1 MPSSNLEAPEPG
13 AVCQIHVWHI
23 ARRLA
28 LHNGAMSDNDQRGEL
43 FVGRERPRRRML
55 TVLGD
60 ALAGRMRLAMVS
72 GEAGIGKTALVA
84 AVADDASD
92 DATVCWGTCWHGAGA
107 PGYWPWTQALDAL
120 AAAVGRDL
128 AAELAGE
135 DRELLAT
142 IVPALGPATDLG
154 DQGTF
159 LLFDAVARWVA
170 SAARLRPVVMV
181 LDDLHRGDQSSL
193 ALLDFLARTRLQA
206 PLLVVGAYRRDEL
219 EPAARDVLA
228 GLASRSEHVHLE
240 GLRRAGRDGTGGQRR
255 RGSAGQALGGGDPS
269 PDRRSPVL
277 RPGDGVPPRHRERR
291 GWRAVR
297 GPGRDRAA
305 LGPPARA
312 GARRDGRRRRR
323 GQ

>member
-1 MPSSNLEAPEPG
+1 MVRCLTTTSAESSSS
-13 AVCQIHVWHI
+13 AVS
-23 ARRLA
+23 
-28 LHNGAMSDNDQRGEL
+28 GRG
-43 FVGRERPRRRML
+43 GGCS

-142 IVPALGPATDLG
+142 IAPALGPATDLG

-159 LLFDAVARWVA
+159 LLFDAVARCGRV
-170 SAARLRPVVMV
+170 
-181 LDDLHRGDQSSL
+181 G
-193 ALLDFLARTRLQA
+193 RT
-206 PLLVVGAYRRDEL
+206 P
-219 EPAARDVLA
+219 P
-228 GLASRSEHVHLE
+228 
-240 GLRRAGRDGTGGQRR
+240 AGR
-255 RGSAGQALGGGDPS
+255 
-269 PDRRSPVL
+269 
-277 RPGDGVPPRHRERR
+277 H
-291 GWRAVR
+291 
-297 GPGRDRAA
+297 
-305 LGPPARA
+305 
-312 GARRDGRRRRR
+312 GAR
-323 GQ
+323 